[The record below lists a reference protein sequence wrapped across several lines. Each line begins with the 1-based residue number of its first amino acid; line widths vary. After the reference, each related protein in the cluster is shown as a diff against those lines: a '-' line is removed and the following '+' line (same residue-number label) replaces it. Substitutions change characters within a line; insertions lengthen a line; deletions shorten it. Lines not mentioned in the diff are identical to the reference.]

1 MKVDSGPAIRH
12 ILILCDGNHCR
23 SPLAE
28 ALLRS
33 LLPPDIRVESA
44 GLQAL
49 EGKPAD
55 LEAQRLLEAHG
66 LDISAHRGRQLT
78 EEMALKADLILVMDL
93 PQKAW
98 CEQMMPSAMG
108 RIFLLGHWL
117 PSPPREI
124 ADPYQMGPAAFREAF
139 EGIRQ
144 SVADWLPR
152 LTPQGH
158 KPA

>member
-1 MKVDSGPAIRH
+1 MKADPGPAIRH
-12 ILILCDGNHCR
+12 ILILCEGNHCR
-23 SPLAE
+23 GPMAE

-33 LLPPDIRVESA
+33 LLPPGIRVESA
-44 GLQAL
+44 GLEAL

-55 LEAQRLLEAHG
+55 EEARRLMAAQG

-98 CEQMMPSAMG
+98 CERMMPSTVG
-108 RIFLLGHWL
+108 RIFLLGHWR
-117 PSPPREI
+117 PAPGREI
-124 ADPYQMGPAAFREAF
+124 EDPYGMGPSAFQAACESIRE
-139 EGIRQ
+139 

-152 LTPQGH
+152 LTH
-158 KPA
+158 T

>member
-1 MKVDSGPAIRH
+1 MKADPGPAIRH
-12 ILILCDGNHCR
+12 ILILCEGNHCR
-23 SPLAE
+23 GPMAE

-33 LLPPDIRVESA
+33 LLPPGIRVESA
-44 GLQAL
+44 GLEAL

-55 LEAQRLLEAHG
+55 EEARRLMAARG

-98 CEQMMPSAMG
+98 CEQMMPSAVG
-108 RIFLLGHWL
+108 RIFLLGHWR
-117 PSPPREI
+117 PAPGREI
-124 ADPYQMGPAAFREAF
+124 GDPYGMGPAAFQAAF
-139 EGIRQ
+139 ESIRE

-152 LTPQGH
+152 LAHT
-158 KPA
+158 